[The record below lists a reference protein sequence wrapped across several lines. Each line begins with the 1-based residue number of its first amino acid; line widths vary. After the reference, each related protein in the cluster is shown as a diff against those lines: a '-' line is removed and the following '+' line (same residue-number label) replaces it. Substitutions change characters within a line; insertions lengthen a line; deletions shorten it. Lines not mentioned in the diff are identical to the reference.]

1 MYIQRIM
8 AKKIKRNSS
17 ELNSSEIEKI
27 NRYKKRFNKWH
38 TKQIDL
44 LTFSINLTFTISI
57 AFLGFIIN
65 LSENKCS
72 FLKGTVFIVLGITI
86 TLGLLALIARLNDF
100 RVTKN
105 IIKNRRRIYELRNEI
120 KYEDTEA
127 SDINQL
133 KTLLSNQ
140 KCWSTILGNSTW
152 ILFYLQI
159 ASLLLAIWLL
169 ILQ

>member
-1 MYIQRIM
+1 M
-8 AKKIKRNSS
+8 
-17 ELNSSEIEKI
+17 
-27 NRYKKRFNKWH
+27 
-38 TKQIDL
+38 
-44 LTFSINLTFTISI
+44 
-57 AFLGFIIN
+57 
-65 LSENKCS
+65 
-72 FLKGTVFIVLGITI
+72 VLGITI

-105 IIKNRRRIYELRNEI
+105 TIKNRRRIYELRNEI